1 MIVTVFGPPGAGKG
15 TQAKFISEKLDI
27 VHLSTGDVLR
37 GQLKNRSK
45 LSLKLQK
52 VIDDGQL
59 VSDKILNQ
67 IVLKRISQKD
77 CIKGFVFDGYP
88 RTIFQAHF
96 IEEYFYKN
104 NLSFNYFIEFYL
116 ENETIISR
124 ITSRFLTENRTDD
137 SEKII
142 STRIEE
148 YNKETRPV
156 LEYYKK
162 QYSSIY
168 HTVNGDQEIDKIN
181 SILLKILRK

>member
-37 GQLKNRSK
+37 DQLKNRSK
-45 LSLKLQK
+45 LSLELQE
-52 VIDDGQL
+52 VIDSGQL

-77 CIKGFVFDGYP
+77 CIKGFIFDGYP

-96 IEEYFYKN
+96 IEEYFFKN
-104 NLSFNYFIEFYL
+104 NLFFDYFIEIYL
-116 ENETIISR
+116 ENKTIINR
-124 ITSRFLTENRTDD
+124 ITSRFLTESRADD

-142 STRIEE
+142 STRIDE

-168 HTVNGDQEIDKIN
+168 HIVNGDQEIDKIN
-181 SILLKILRK
+181 SILLRILKK